1 MQATSSMAASRGQA
15 EPMPRTPTNT
25 IASPSMTDQTALLAM
40 DALSAGVIV
49 FDRSLQVVHRNDT
62 ARRLLPDLPDV
73 PDLLAHL
80 ASQSNYEEWRTE
92 LRRVVE
98 QRRPRRLDI
107 SVAREDGSQ
116 SVYQIDLLALRPL
129 DRAGVGAG
137 GVLCVEDVT
146 SRATL
151 ERRLAVSERLAAVG
165 KLAARVAHELNNP
178 LDGVMRYINLAIRR
192 LEQMAPARGQPL
204 DASLLRYLENAKT
217 GATRMS
223 EIIVGLLEFY
233 RSAPPAFEQ
242 ATVNKIVEDAV
253 TAMEARAH
261 DCKVTVVCHFHQTDT
276 PVVRGSS
283 IFQVFCNLIKNAIDA
298 MPDGGTLS
306 ITTRLDG
313 REDSARCIVTFCDTG
328 SGLPDD
334 VQKIF
339 EPFFTAKAPGKG
351 TGLGL
356 AVCRELIEKCG
367 GSIEARRGNPR
378 GAEMV
383 VSIPV
388 HDPRLANRGPLPRST

>member
-1 MQATSSMAASRGQA
+1 
-15 EPMPRTPTNT
+15 MPRTQTNPTSS
-25 IASPSMTDQTALLAM
+25 ASARELTALLAI
-40 DALSAGVIV
+40 DALSTGVVV
-49 FDRSLQVVHRNDT
+49 FDRSLQVVHRNDS
-62 ARRLLPDLPDV
+62 ARRLLPDVADV
-73 PDLLAHL
+73 PDLLARIGN
-80 ASQSNYEEWRTE
+80 QSNYEEWRTE
-92 LRRVVE
+92 LRRVVD

-107 SVAREDGSQ
+107 TVTGEDGSQ
-116 SVYQIDLLALRPL
+116 SVYQLDLLALRPI
-129 DRAGVGAG
+129 DRAGLGTG

-192 LEQMAPARGQPL
+192 LEQMAPARGEPL
-204 DASLLRYLENAKT
+204 DASLLRYLENAQT

-233 RSAPPAFEQ
+233 RSSPPAFEQ

-298 MPDGGTLS
+298 MPDGGTLT
-306 ITTRLDG
+306 ITTRIDG
-313 REDSARCIVTFCDTG
+313 REDAARCIVTFCDTG
-328 SGLPDD
+328 TGLPDD
-334 VQKIF
+334 VQRIF
-339 EPFFTAKAPGKG
+339 EPFFTTKAPGKG

-356 AVCRELIEKCG
+356 AVCRELIEKIG

-378 GAEMV
+378 GTEMV
-383 VSIPV
+383 VSLPV
-388 HDPRLANRGPLPRST
+388 HDPRRANRNSPPRST

>member
-1 MQATSSMAASRGQA
+1 MARTHTSTAPHA
-15 EPMPRTPTNT
+15 
-25 IASPSMTDQTALLAM
+25 PSAGETALLAI
-40 DALSAGVIV
+40 DALPAGVIV
-49 FDRSLQVVHRNDT
+49 FDRTLQVVHRNET
-62 ARRLLPDLPDV
+62 ARRLLPDLPSV
-73 PDLLAHL
+73 PELLSRM
-80 ASQSNYEEWRTE
+80 ASQSSYEEWRTE
-92 LRRVVE
+92 LRRVVD
-98 QRRPRRLDI
+98 QRRPRRMDLT
-107 SVAREDGSQ
+107 VAGEDGSQ
-116 SVYQIDLLALRPL
+116 SVYQIDLLSLRPL
-129 DRAGVGAG
+129 DRSGAGAG

-204 DASLLRYLENAKT
+204 DASLRRYLENAQAGT
-217 GATRMS
+217 ARMS
-223 EIIVGLLEFY
+223 EIILGLLEFY

-261 DCKVTVVCHFHQTDT
+261 DSKVTVICHFHPTDT

-298 MPDGGTLS
+298 MPDGGTLT
-306 ITTRLDG
+306 ITTRIDG
-313 REDSARCIVTFCDTG
+313 RDEAARCVVTFCDTG
-328 SGLPDD
+328 LGLPEE

-339 EPFFTAKAPGKG
+339 EPFFTTKAPGKG

-367 GSIEARRGNPR
+367 GTIEARRGNPR
-378 GAEMV
+378 GAEMI

-388 HDPRLANRGPLPRST
+388 HDPRRASRSLSPRST